1 MERIVLNTLTASC
14 IVLSLLVV
22 TGVLDIQP
30 VQAGP
35 VDRGS
40 VQLISD

>member
-22 TGVLDIQP
+22 TGVLDIHP

-35 VDRGS
+35 VARGS